1 MTCSRTEVGETISHE
16 VGERHQPQW
25 FSLASQQNARR
36 VCDRLAPKPEPL
48 HLQHLENRVLEVIVS
63 ETYTLAEATMK
74 VIQDRRSIREYT
86 EEPVS
91 EEDLQMILEAAR
103 QAPSGENAQ
112 PWRFVIVK
120 DAEARARLGAI
131 AAGGSGRR
139 FTAEFVTKKMHD
151 RFAGLQDE
159 AKKKAAFEKLT
170 SGNVSAFLAKAPV
183 SIVVCGKKDVWD
195 LPFDT
200 SAAIENILLMATGLG
215 LGACWVIAPCID
227 VRDEE
232 RLKGF
237 LNVPEGFKVVS
248 IIGVGHPTRPHR
260 PRPRIAL
267 NELVFAE
274 KWGDPYY

>member
-1 MTCSRTEVGETISHE
+1 MSE
-16 VGERHQPQW
+16 QQ
-25 FSLASQQNARR
+25 SLA
-36 VCDRLAPKPEPL
+36 E
-48 HLQHLENRVLEVIVS
+48 I
-63 ETYTLAEATMK
+63 TMK

-91 EEDLQMILEAAR
+91 EEDLKMILEAAR

-120 DAEARARLGAI
+120 DPGVRQQMGAI

-139 FTAEFVTKKMHD
+139 FTAEFVTKKMQE
-151 RFAGLQDE
+151 RFATLEDE

-170 SGNVSAFLAKAPV
+170 SGNVSAFLANAPV
-183 SIVVCGKKDVWD
+183 SIVVCGRKDVWD
-195 LPFDT
+195 LPYDT
-200 SAAIENILLMATGLG
+200 SAAMENILLMVTGLG

-227 VRDEE
+227 IRDEE
-232 RLKGF
+232 RLKKL

-248 IIGVGHPTRPHR
+248 IISVGHPTRPHR

-267 NELVFAE
+267 KDLVYNA
-274 KWGDPYY
+274 KWGEPYYKEEA